1 MKALRW
7 LTTALAIVAL
17 AVFVAPAAS
26 LAQEHGEAQEHAEE
40 QEHAGEQEHAE
51 AAADEHAAED
61 DHGEAAAHGADDGH
75 GEAGAHGAE
84 GEHHDDEHHVA
95 VPTTTEYIYKW
106 INFVLLLGLLYFLL
120 VVPPAFVKDNFEFDG
135 LKAILSERSKAI
147 VAARDLAR
155 EQTQQAESGL
165 EESASRLAQIEE
177 ESAGLVAQAREDAE
191 RDKARMIDEAG
202 AVAESIRAGANR
214 DMQGEVTRAARD
226 LKAHVAHLSI
236 GIATD
241 LVKKNFSSSDQD
253 RLVREYLDRLG
264 ESVS

>member
-1 MKALRW
+1 MKSLRW
-7 LTTALAIVAL
+7 LTVAL
-17 AVFVAPAAS
+17 ALLAAAAFVAPPAA
-26 LAQEHGEAQEHAEE
+26 LAQEHGEAQEHAETE
-40 QEHAGEQEHAE
+40 
-51 AAADEHAAED
+51 EHAAGEE
-61 DHGEAAAHGADDGH
+61 HGEAAAGDHTGDDEH

-84 GEHHDDEHHVA
+84 GEHHDEEHHVA

-147 VAARDLAR
+147 VASRDLAR
-155 EQTQQAESGL
+155 EQKQQAESGL

-191 RDKARMIDEAG
+191 RDKTRMIEDAG
-202 AVAESIRAGANR
+202 VQAESIRAGANR
-214 DMQGEVTRAARD
+214 DMQGEVARAARD